1 MAAQSRPIAVAA
13 AGSGVV
19 YSGQCSFRGFW
30 LVTSA
35 ASAVVTV
42 YDGVTAAGTVL
53 AQWTAPATAGADKS
67 YDINDGARCELGV
80 YVSVSTGT
88 VTGNVRIG

>member
-1 MAAQSRPIAVAA
+1 MAAQSRPIPLAA

-19 YSGQCSFRGFW
+19 YAGQCSLRGFW
-30 LVTSA
+30 LLASATAATVTLYDNALA
-35 ASAVVTV
+35 AS
-42 YDGVTAAGTVL
+42 GTVL
-53 AQWTAPATAGADKS
+53 AQWVTTAVNQDKEF
-67 YDINDGARCELGV
+67 DINDGARCENGI

>member
-1 MAAQSRPIAVAA
+1 MSAPSRPYALAA

-19 YSGQCSFRGFW
+19 YAGQCTLRGFW

-35 ASAVVTV
+35 AATVTIYDNASA
-42 YDGVTAAGTVL
+42 ASGTVL
-53 AQWTAPATAGADKS
+53 AQWTTAGANADKS
-67 YDINDGARCELGV
+67 YDINDGARCENGI
-80 YVSVSTGT
+80 YVNVSAGN

>member
-1 MAAQSRPIAVAA
+1 MTAQSRPIALAA
-13 AGSGVV
+13 AGSGVA
-19 YSGQCSFRGFW
+19 YTGQCALRGFW

-35 ASAVVTV
+35 AATVTI

-53 AQWTAPATAGADKS
+53 AQWTTAGANADKQL
-67 YDINDGARCELGV
+67 DISDGARCETGI
-80 YVSVSTGT
+80 YVQVSAGT